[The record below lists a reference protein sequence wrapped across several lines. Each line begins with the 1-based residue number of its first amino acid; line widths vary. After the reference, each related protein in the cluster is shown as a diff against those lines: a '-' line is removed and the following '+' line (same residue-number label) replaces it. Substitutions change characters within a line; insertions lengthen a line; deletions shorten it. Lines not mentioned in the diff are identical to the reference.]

1 MVNFVM
7 DLRQIEYFVRVAEL
21 GSFTRASMA
30 LGIAQPALSRQIR
43 LLEVEL
49 EQPLLIRTGRG
60 VRPTE
65 AGKAMLEQGRGV
77 LHQVSRLRDELGRIR
92 GGMAGGVCVGLPPSL
107 SRLLS
112 VPLVRAAARELPG
125 VRLSISEGLTASL
138 QDALTSGQIDIALLY
153 HLNHSAR
160 PEIAGEHLQQES
172 LYLFSR
178 YRVHACATPLPLAAI
193 AALPLV
199 IPRRPNAFR
208 VLVEDALAKL
218 GDPLQIVMEA
228 DGLDVILGLVADGVG
243 SAVLGASAVATA
255 TRSGRYLVR
264 PILGMTAGIHLAT
277 SAHRPTTQAQREMMQ
292 LLRRTLHEALAPAC
306 RDDAPRRPE
315 SLP

>member
-1 MVNFVM
+1 M
-7 DLRQIEYFVRVAEL
+7 DLRQIEYFIRVAEL
-21 GSFTRASMA
+21 GSFTRASIA

-49 EQPLLIRTGRG
+49 EQALLIRTGRG

-92 GGMAGGVCVGLPPSL
+92 GGVAGGVNLGLPPSL

-112 VPLVRAAARELPG
+112 VPLARAATRELPG

-138 QDALTSGQIDIALLY
+138 QDMLVSGQIDMALLY
-153 HLNHSAR
+153 HLNLAAH
-160 PEIAGEHLQQES
+160 PDITGEYLREEP

-178 YRVHACATPLPLAAI
+178 YRVRQRATPMPLAAI
-193 AALPLV
+193 AEHPLV

-208 VLVEDALAKL
+208 VLIEDALTAL
-218 GDPLQIVMEA
+218 GHPLQIAMEI
-228 DGLDVILGLVADGVG
+228 DGLDAILGLVADGVG

-255 TRSGRYLVR
+255 ARSGRYRVH
-264 PILGMTAGIHLAT
+264 PIPDVSASIHLAT
-277 SAHRPTTQAQREMMQ
+277 SSQRPTNQAQRELMR
-292 LLRRTLHEALAPAC
+292 LTRHALTDALDPTRRYGT
-306 RDDAPRRPE
+306 PRQIE
-315 SLP
+315 SWP